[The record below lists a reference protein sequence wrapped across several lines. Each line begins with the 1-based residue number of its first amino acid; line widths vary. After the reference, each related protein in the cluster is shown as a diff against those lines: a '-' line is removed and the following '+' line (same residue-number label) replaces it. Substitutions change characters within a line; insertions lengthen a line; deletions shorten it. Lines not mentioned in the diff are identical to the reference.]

1 MEKTIEDAIANY
13 YQLKKNYEDKM
24 NAKKMKILKN
34 PSLSIREKR
43 QKFLQIKKRCI
54 KCNKSGGTLF
64 NIDNTILS
72 ATCGNVDEPCDLNIK
87 INRGSFNNIILMNQ
101 NIIEDTETVQ
111 NDIIKTKLNLLFNYY
126 DEEETVQLFEKLKKM
141 LKQNTDILELTKSEF
156 IKIIDNPTRK
166 KELKDEMTE
175 FYRLK
180 ERLYVLHKEYF
191 DRQEPMLINDMA
203 ELYVSQIQP
212 LATKIRNLQYKYC
225 TVDKVGNTYKLIEE
239 PYTYEELFIPDQDNE
254 PEVISNVF

>member
-1 MEKTIEDAIANY
+1 
-13 YQLKKNYEDKM
+13 
-24 NAKKMKILKN
+24 
-34 PSLSIREKR
+34 
-43 QKFLQIKKRCI
+43 
-54 KCNKSGGTLF
+54 
-64 NIDNTILS
+64 
-72 ATCGNVDEPCDLNIK
+72 
-87 INRGSFNNIILMNQ
+87 
-101 NIIEDTETVQ
+101 
-111 NDIIKTKLNLLFNYY
+111 
-126 DEEETVQLFEKLKKM
+126 M
-141 LKQNTDILELTKSEF
+141 LKQNTDILDLTKSEL

-191 DRQEPMLINDMA
+191 NRQDTMLINDMA

-225 TVDKVGNTYKLIEE
+225 AIDKVGNTDKLIEE
-239 PYTYEELFIPDQDNE
+239 SYAYEELFISDQDNE